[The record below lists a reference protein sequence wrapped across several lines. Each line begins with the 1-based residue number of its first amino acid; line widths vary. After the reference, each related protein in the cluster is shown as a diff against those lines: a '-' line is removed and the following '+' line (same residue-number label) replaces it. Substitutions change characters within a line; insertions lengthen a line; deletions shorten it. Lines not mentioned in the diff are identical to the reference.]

1 MSIPTIDDIRNEVNQ
16 RESDLVHLV
25 QRLVRIPSVTGEEGA
40 VQRVVA
46 EEMRALGLDV
56 DVWEPNAAELAPY
69 AEHVGAFESLA
80 GGDPTSLEPGPVT
93 VTAGR

>member
-40 VQRVVA
+40 VQR
-46 EEMRALGLDV
+46 
-56 DVWEPNAAELAPY
+56 
-69 AEHVGAFESLA
+69 SLRRKC
-80 GGDPTSLEPGPVT
+80 GRWVSTSMSGNPTLQSSLPMPSTSERSNRWRGDPTSLEPGPVT

>member
-56 DVWEPNAAELAPY
+56 DVWNPTLQS
-69 AEHVGAFESLA
+69 SLPMPSTSERSNRWR
-80 GGDPTSLEPGPVT
+80 GDPTSLEPGPVT